1 MKFGVKKIVIIHKW
15 STRVKVNSILPV
27 AILGMLSPASIR
39 SQFPILKRKVNGKPL
54 VYVDNA
60 ATTQKPKTVLDTMDQ
75 YYTKINS
82 NVHRGI
88 HTLSEE
94 ASTTYELSRETL
106 ARSIGATPQ
115 ELIYTRNA
123 TDSINIVA
131 RLLESRLGKRDEIVV
146 TQMEHHSNLV
156 PWQQL
161 VKRTGATLKI
171 LPITDEGRW
180 DMTELPRLLNGNT
193 KIVAVNH
200 CSNVLGTINP
210 VSTLARAAHQVGALV
225 VVDGAQATAHIP
237 VNVRV
242 LDCDFYALSAH
253 KMYGPTGI
261 GALFGKKEI
270 LEMLEPVS
278 FGGDMIKSV
287 ESFDATWNDL
297 PWKFEPGT
305 PPIAEAI
312 GWGAAVEWLKKTDI
326 DAIERYERELTQQ
339 LLSALDE
346 LPGIVIY
353 GPATTSNRVGVV
365 SFTMDGV
372 HPHDIATVL
381 DREGVAIRSGN
392 HCAMPLMIR
401 LGVSATAR
409 VSLAVY
415 NTKSEITSII
425 KALKKAWTIFHPT
438 VTVTVPEAKRNLW
451 QKRYEQDK

>member
-1 MKFGVKKIVIIHKW
+1 MPLRI
-15 STRVKVNSILPV
+15 PQ
-27 AILGMLSPASIR
+27 IR
-39 SQFPILKRKVNGKPL
+39 SQFPILKRKVNGKSL
-54 VYVDNA
+54 TYVDNA
-60 ATTQKPKTVLDTMDQ
+60 ATTQKPKAVLDKLEQ
-75 YYTKINS
+75 YYIKINA

-94 ASTTYELSRETL
+94 ASAAYEGARETL
-106 ARSIGATPQ
+106 ARYIGATPQ

-131 RLLESRLGKRDEIVV
+131 RLLESRLGKRDEILV

-161 VKRTGATLKI
+161 AKRTGATLKI

-180 DMTELPRLLNGNT
+180 DMSELPRLLTSST

-210 VSTLARAAHQVGALV
+210 VSTIARAAHQVGALV
-225 VVDGAQATAHIP
+225 VVDGAQAAAHIP
-237 VNVRV
+237 INMRV
-242 LDCDFYALSAH
+242 LDCDFYAMSAH

-270 LEMLEPVS
+270 LEILEPVS

-287 ESFDATWNDL
+287 SSFDAEWNDL

-305 PPIAEAI
+305 PAIAEAI
-312 GWGAAVEWLKKTDI
+312 GWGAAVEWLKKNDI
-326 DAIERYERELTQQ
+326 DQIERYERDLTKQ
-339 LLSALDE
+339 LLNAFTE
-346 LPGIVIY
+346 LPDITVY

-365 SFTMDGV
+365 SFTMEGV
-372 HPHDIATVL
+372 HPHDIATIL

-392 HCAMPLMIR
+392 HCAMPLMVR
-401 LGVSATAR
+401 LGVPATAR

-415 NTKSEITSII
+415 NTKSEIATIL
-425 KALKKAWTIFHPT
+425 KALKKAWTIFHPK
-438 VTVTVPEAKRNLW
+438 VMVSVPESRRNLW
-451 QKRYEQDK
+451 QKNSTNH